1 MVFDY
6 YREEIEKDPLVN
18 PVVPPWMLE
27 QMDFGPKYQ
36 RTEQL
41 LYWLTRWSGR
51 NHALGGKV
59 SNNYT
64 GSRLQ
69 RIHWVP
75 LTVRLY

>member
-1 MVFDY
+1 MV
-6 YREEIEKDPLVN
+6 EDPLVN

-27 QMDFGPKYQ
+27 QMDFGPKYE

-59 SNNYT
+59 SRN
-64 GSRLQ
+64 
-69 RIHWVP
+69 
-75 LTVRLY
+75 